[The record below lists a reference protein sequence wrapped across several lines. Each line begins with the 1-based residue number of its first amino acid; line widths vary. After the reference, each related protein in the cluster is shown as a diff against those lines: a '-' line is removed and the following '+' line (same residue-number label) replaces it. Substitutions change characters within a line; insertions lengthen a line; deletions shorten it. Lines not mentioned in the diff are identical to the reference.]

1 LPGRTDNEIKNF
13 WNSTLKKKLR
23 QRGVDPATHKPIK
36 NAVQSEI
43 KPPTSDN
50 NSSNEALAE
59 EKLTV
64 KQVFDPFPGTEFQA
78 ASDSSYITPYP
89 SEMLPF
95 LGFEDYTSVLDV
107 SDSYGYGDS
116 TSNSNSNSNSS
127 NWTCS
132 NVATGATDVLETNHL
147 LNWAS
152 TEVQFPASG
161 DEQFE
166 QKVVIPYEENAM
178 RSLCRDPFG
187 TSIGAPV
194 NELSMDYF

>member
-23 QRGVDPATHKPIK
+23 KREVDPATHKPIK
-36 NAVQSEI
+36 NTVQSETN
-43 KPPTSDN
+43 PPGSDD
-50 NSSNEALAE
+50 NSSNETLVE

-64 KQVFDPFPGTEFQA
+64 KQVFNPFPETEFQA
-78 ASDSSYITPYP
+78 ASGSSYITPYQ
-89 SEMLPF
+89 SANEMLPF

-116 TSNSNSNSNSS
+116 SSNSS

-132 NVATGATDVLETNHL
+132 NVTTEATDVLETDHL

-152 TEVQFPASG
+152 TEVQFAASG
-161 DEQFE
+161 EEQFE
-166 QKVVIPYEENAM
+166 QKVVFPYKGKAM
-178 RSLCRDPFG
+178 RSLCGDPFG
-187 TSIGAPV
+187 TCRGALPLA
-194 NELSMDYF
+194 NELNMDYF